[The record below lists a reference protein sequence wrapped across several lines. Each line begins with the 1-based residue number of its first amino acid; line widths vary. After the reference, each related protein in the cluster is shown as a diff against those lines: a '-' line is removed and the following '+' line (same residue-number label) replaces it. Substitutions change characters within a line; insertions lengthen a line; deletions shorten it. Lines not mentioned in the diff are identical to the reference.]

1 MWASVVIFAEGLKV
15 DYGKDSNKRNY
26 DKLVKVLQI
35 ASGVFMLAML
45 GIMLVLLN
53 KFDISVEN
61 AAELSSFIKG
71 GTLTVA
77 LIIIAFTVI
86 KSFALVFPPA
96 VIFAVSGLL
105 FDNLYLAIAVNFI
118 GVALSMI
125 MPYFLGKFAG
135 KDLLDSLKERF
146 PKIKKLDDFAGKNEF
161 MVVYV
166 VKAAGVV
173 PSDLMNVI
181 YGAMNVNF
189 TKFFV
194 ASNLGMLPFNILFTL
209 LANKGD
215 LSNPYSLLYILPI
228 PVFVVIMSVVVK
240 RMTAKI

>member
-1 MWASVVIFAEGLKV
+1 MIVLK
-15 DYGKDSNKRNY
+15 KNE
-26 DKLVKVLQI
+26 KLIKILQI
-35 ASGVFMLAML
+35 FSVVFMLGMVVT
-45 GIMLVLLN
+45 MLVLMK
-53 KFDISVEN
+53 KFDINIEN
-61 AAELSSFIKG
+61 AANLSTYIKG

-77 LIIIAFTVI
+77 LVIIAFTVI

-105 FDNLYLAIAVNFI
+105 FDNLWVAILVNFI
-118 GVALSMI
+118 GVALSVI
-125 MPYFLGKFAG
+125 LPYYLGRFTG
-135 KDLLDSLKERF
+135 KDMLDTLKEKF

-166 VKAAGVV
+166 VKAAGVI
-173 PSDLMNVI
+173 PSDLMSVI

-189 TKFFV
+189 LKFFI
-194 ASNLGMLPFNILFTL
+194 ASNLGMLPFNVLFTL

-228 PVFVVIMSVVVK
+228 PVFVVIMSIVVK
-240 RMTAKI
+240 KMTKKS

>member
-1 MWASVVIFAEGLKV
+1 MESKTKN
-15 DYGKDSNKRNY
+15 GKY
-26 DKLVKVLQI
+26 DKLLKALQI
-35 ASGVFMLAML
+35 ASGVFMIVMLA
-45 GIMLVLLN
+45 GMLVIMN
-53 KFDISVEN
+53 KFDISIEN
-61 AAELSSFIKG
+61 AAALSTYIKG
-71 GTLTVA
+71 GTLTIA
-77 LIIIAFTVI
+77 FIIIAFTVV

-105 FDNLYLAIAVNFI
+105 FDNLWVAIGVNFI

-125 MPYFLGKFAG
+125 LPYYLGKFAG

-166 VKAAGVV
+166 VKASGVV

-189 TKFFV
+189 TKFFI

-240 RMTAKI
+240 KMTKKD

>member
-1 MWASVVIFAEGLKV
+1 MKKQGEGK
-15 DYGKDSNKRNY
+15 NE
-26 DKLVKVLQI
+26 KLIKALQGI
-35 ASGVFMLAML
+35 AVVFMLLMVAAML
-45 GIMLVLLN
+45 YIMN
-53 KFDISVEN
+53 KFDISIEN
-61 AAELSSFIKG
+61 AAEISSYLSG
-71 GTLTVA
+71 GTFTIA

-105 FDNLYLAIAVNFI
+105 FDNVWLAIAVNFI

-125 MPYFLGKFAG
+125 LPYYLGKFTG
-135 KDLLDSLKERF
+135 KDMLDSLKEKF

-166 VKAAGVV
+166 VKASGVV

-189 TKFFV
+189 MKFFI

-215 LSNPYSLLYILPI
+215 LSNPYSLLYIIPI
-228 PVFVVIMSVVVK
+228 PVFVVIMSAVVK
-240 RMTAKI
+240 KMTNKKEN

>member
-1 MWASVVIFAEGLKV
+1 MWASVAIFAEGLKV

-125 MPYFLGKFAG
+125 MPYYLGKFAG
-135 KDLLDSLKERF
+135 KDLLDSLKARF
-146 PKIKKLDDFAGKNEF
+146 PKIKKLDDFAGER
-161 MVVYV
+161 VY
-166 VKAAGVV
+166 GG
-173 PSDLMNVI
+173 LCC
-181 YGAMNVNF
+181 
-189 TKFFV
+189 
-194 ASNLGMLPFNILFTL
+194 
-209 LANKGD
+209 
-215 LSNPYSLLYILPI
+215 
-228 PVFVVIMSVVVK
+228 
-240 RMTAKI
+240 

>member
-1 MWASVVIFAEGLKV
+1 MEK
-15 DYGKDSNKRNY
+15 NKNEKIIR
-26 DKLVKVLQI
+26 VLQI
-35 ASGVFMLAML
+35 LSAVFMAAMVAT
-45 GIMLVLLN
+45 MLVLMN
-53 KFDISVEN
+53 KFDISIEN
-61 AAELSSFIKG
+61 ADKISEYISG

-77 LIIIAFTVI
+77 LIIIAFTTI
-86 KSFALVFPPA
+86 KSFALIFPPA
-96 VIFAVSGLL
+96 VIFAISGIL
-105 FDNLYLAIAVNFI
+105 FENMWVAVLVNFI
-118 GVALSMI
+118 GVAIGMVL
-125 MPYFLGKFAG
+125 PYYLGKFTG
-135 KDLLDSLKERF
+135 KDMLDTLKARF

-166 VKAAGVV
+166 VKASGVV

-189 TKFFV
+189 WKFFI

-228 PVFVVIMSVVVK
+228 PVFVVVMSVIVK
-240 RMTAKI
+240 KMTGKKA

>member
-1 MWASVVIFAEGLKV
+1 MKKQDADK
-15 DYGKDSNKRNY
+15 NK
-26 DKLVKVLQI
+26 KLIKILQI
-35 ASGVFMLAML
+35 IAAMFMLSMVAAML
-45 GIMLVLLN
+45 YIMN
-53 KFDISVEN
+53 KFDISIEN
-61 AAELSSFIKG
+61 AAEISTYISG
-71 GTLTVA
+71 GAFTIA
-77 LIIIAFTVI
+77 MIIIAFTVI

-105 FDNLYLAIAVNFI
+105 FDDVWLAIAVNFI

-125 MPYFLGKFAG
+125 LPYYLGRFTG
-135 KDLLDSLKERF
+135 KDMLDSLKEKF

-166 VKAAGVV
+166 VKASGVV

-189 TKFFV
+189 MKFFI

-215 LSNPYSLLYILPI
+215 LSDPYSLLYIIPI
-228 PVFVVIMSVVVK
+228 PVFVVIMSVIVK
-240 RMTAKI
+240 KMTKKNEV

>member
-1 MWASVVIFAEGLKV
+1 METK
-15 DYGKDSNKRNY
+15 KNY
-26 DKLVKVLQI
+26 DKLLKVLQI
-35 ASGVFMLAML
+35 AAGIFMAAMV
-45 GIMLVLLN
+45 IAMLVLMN

-61 AAELSSFIKG
+61 AEAISSYIKG

-96 VIFAVSGLL
+96 VIFAVSGHL
-105 FDNLYLAIAVNFI
+105 FDNLFVAIAVNFI

-125 MPYFLGKFAG
+125 MPYYLGKFAG
-135 KDLLDSLKERF
+135 KDLLESLKARF

-189 TKFFV
+189 TKFFI
-194 ASNLGMLPFNILFTL
+194 ASKN
-209 LANKGD
+209 
-215 LSNPYSLLYILPI
+215 
-228 PVFVVIMSVVVK
+228 
-240 RMTAKI
+240 

>member
-1 MWASVVIFAEGLKV
+1 MKKNE
-15 DYGKDSNKRNY
+15 
-26 DKLVKVLQI
+26 KLIKILQI
-35 ASGVFMLAML
+35 FSVVFMLGMVVT
-45 GIMLVLLN
+45 MLVLMK
-53 KFDISVEN
+53 KFDINIEN
-61 AAELSSFIKG
+61 AANLSTYIKG

-77 LIIIAFTVI
+77 LVIIAFTVI

-105 FDNLYLAIAVNFI
+105 FDNLWVAILVNFI
-118 GVALSMI
+118 GVALSVI
-125 MPYFLGKFAG
+125 LPYYLGRFTG
-135 KDLLDSLKERF
+135 KDMLDTLKEKF

-166 VKAAGVV
+166 VKAAGVI
-173 PSDLMNVI
+173 PSDLMSVI

-189 TKFFV
+189 LKFFI
-194 ASNLGMLPFNILFTL
+194 ASNLGMLPFNVLFTL

-215 LSNPYSLLYILPI
+215 LSNPYSLLYIIPI

-240 RMTAKI
+240 KMTKNSENKENVK